1 MLIMVAVGLLS
12 VSGRPA
18 VSAPN
23 QQPLQASGQES
34 PVAIIPFSIVDGRI
48 LIETRLDGRGP
59 FRMIL
64 DSGASAV
71 LSQVVAERLRLSLS
85 KPHLESGTG
94 NKTFGVSVATIRA
107 IQLGSSGLSDID
119 FDVMSMVDMPPVFG
133 TVEID
138 GILGR
143 PVFDRYTVQV
153 DYDRHL
159 LLLFTPGTFRPG
171 SSDTPVPFTRVR
183 DVPLVKASLDGHDGL
198 FGVDLGARSSLLV
211 NGWFA
216 EVSHLIPLFQEG
228 PDMITGWGFGGA
240 IHGKLGRAQEFD
252 LANAKIEQPVVR
264 LSTQRSGL
272 LSRTDTAGL
281 IGADILRQF
290 TLTFDPVR
298 QVIYFRRSRSFGR
311 RTEFDRSGMWVIQS
325 FHAFTVIDIVG
336 GGAAEGA
343 GLEVNDSIRS
353 IDGRS
358 VSQIRLA
365 DLRDQWAKQPD
376 GTRITLAIKRG
387 NVKLKKILQLKSL
400 V

>member
-1 MLIMVAVGLLS
+1 
-12 VSGRPA
+12 
-18 VSAPN
+18 
-23 QQPLQASGQES
+23 
-34 PVAIIPFSIVDGRI
+34 
-48 LIETRLDGRGP
+48 
-59 FRMIL
+59 
-64 DSGASAV
+64 
-71 LSQVVAERLRLSLS
+71 
-85 KPHLESGTG
+85 
-94 NKTFGVSVATIRA
+94 
-107 IQLGSSGLSDID
+107 
-119 FDVMSMVDMPPVFG
+119 
-133 TVEID
+133 
-138 GILGR
+138 
-143 PVFDRYTVQV
+143 
-153 DYDRHL
+153 
-159 LLLFTPGTFRPG
+159 
-171 SSDTPVPFTRVR
+171 
-183 DVPLVKASLDGHDGL
+183 
-198 FGVDLGARSSLLV
+198 
-211 NGWFA
+211 
-216 EVSHLIPLFQEG
+216 
-228 PDMITGWGFGGA
+228 MITGWGFGGA

-325 FHAFTVIDIVG
+325 FHAFTVIDIVA

-387 NVKLKKILQLKSL
+387 KVKLKKILQLKSL